1 MNNDCNLCVPVSV
14 NVLCEF
20 IGFVSIGLVILCC
33 PSLTELEVEIEA
45 FWGYNENHTREV
57 LIKNYMSIFS
67 HLMGLVLQSKHTFRK
82 KFLSRT

>member
-14 NVLCEF
+14 NVQYIYWFC
-20 IGFVSIGLVILCC
+20 SIGLVILCC

-57 LIKNYMSIFS
+57 LFKNYMSIFS